1 METSRQGSVL
11 PHGKGSHSSCQV
23 CGKRPVISLFT
34 GVAGLELGLSKPEAE
49 DGAAV
54 S

>member
-1 METSRQGSVL
+1 ML